1 MAKIVAFTPFQV
13 DMLYSPLGKSVNISV
28 QNRLRKNGKYSNI
41 INENNMSALNNYL
54 EKNNASV
61 CIEDMGGDFFH
72 DVKFHVFKR
81 GTANSKAFP
90 FSFEGAKE
98 DFGNCM
104 RSLYKNVENAL
115 KSLKS

>member
-1 MAKIVAFTPFQV
+1 MAKIVAFSSIQLDRF
-13 DMLYSPLGKSVNISV
+13 YSPLGKSVNISV
-28 QNRLRKNGKYSNI
+28 QHRLSKSGKFSNI

-61 CIEDMGGDFFH
+61 YIEDLGGDFFH

-81 GTANSKAFP
+81 GKSDTIKFP
-90 FSFEGAKE
+90 FSFAGAKE
-98 DFGNCM
+98 DFANCM

-115 KSLKS
+115 KTLKG

>member
-41 INENNMSALNNYL
+41 INENNMGALNNYL

-61 CIEDMGGDFFH
+61 YIEDLGGDFFH

-81 GTANSKAFP
+81 GKTKPNVFP
-90 FSFEGAKE
+90 FSFAEAKE